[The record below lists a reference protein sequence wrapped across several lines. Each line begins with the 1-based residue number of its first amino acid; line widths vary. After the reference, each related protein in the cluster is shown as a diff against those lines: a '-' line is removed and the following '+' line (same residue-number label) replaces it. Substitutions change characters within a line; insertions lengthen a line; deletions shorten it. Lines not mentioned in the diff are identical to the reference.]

1 MEKNK
6 IYECKIENYT
16 AEGMGV
22 ARIDGMAVFV
32 PGAAAGDTL
41 KIKIV
46 KVQKNLAY
54 GKIEQIITPA
64 PVRMTPTC
72 PVYDKC
78 GGCNFLHLTYE
89 EELRLKGQRV
99 EDALRRI
106 GGFDISIAPAHGS
119 TREGYRN
126 KAQFPVT
133 TVRGKTHFGFY
144 RSRSH
149 DVVPCDGCLI
159 QSESANALAAAVCR
173 WMDESKALPYDETT
187 GKGLVRHIY
196 VRDGKYGCHLCII
209 AT

>member
-72 PVYDKC
+72 PVYHKC

-106 GGFDISIAPAHGS
+106 GGFDITIAPAHGS
-119 TREGYRN
+119 TR
-126 KAQFPVT
+126 A
-133 TVRGKTHFGFY
+133 
-144 RSRSH
+144 
-149 DVVPCDGCLI
+149 
-159 QSESANALAAAVCR
+159 
-173 WMDESKALPYDETT
+173 
-187 GKGLVRHIY
+187 
-196 VRDGKYGCHLCII
+196 
-209 AT
+209 